1 MITHVHN
8 SLLDATK
15 LHKALPIVENRMQF
29 GQVLEQAGSKI
40 IVLRH
45 CSPFDFSTLLE
56 KANRRDY
63 AVYIYIDTVDGIQ
76 ADSAGLQFLAERFHI
91 AGIISHH
98 PKTLALGKELGLET
112 IQRIFAVDSSG
123 LDNALATVEA
133 ETVDLLDIAPAPVIP
148 YLTPQ
153 QLSVLPR
160 PFIGSGLITTF
171 SQIQAILH
179 AGARNVAVTRPE
191 LWS

>member
-1 MITHVHN
+1 MITHVYN

-29 GQVLEQAGSKI
+29 GQVLEQAGSKV

-45 CSPFDFSTLLE
+45 CSPLDFSALLE

-63 AVYIYIDTVDGIQ
+63 AIYIYIDTVDGIQ
-76 ADSAGLQFLAERFHI
+76 ADAAGLQFLAERFHI
-91 AGIISHH
+91 TGIISHH

-123 LDNALATVEA
+123 LDNALATVEV
-133 ETVDLLDIAPAPVIP
+133 ENVDLLDIAPAPVIP
-148 YLTPQ
+148 YLMPQ
-153 QLSVLPR
+153 QIAKLPR
-160 PFIGSGLITTF
+160 PFIGSGLITSF
-171 SQIQAILH
+171 SQIQAILQ